1 MELILYFLL
10 SIPQLVVGVV
20 EITAKLGA
28 DFQVGQAV
36 VALAAAHQVMLVVP
50 AQLDKVMLVVQGLM
64 APVIMEAAAVAV
76 PERLG
81 QPAQDQWAAE
91 MVA

>member
-36 VALAAAHQVMLVVP
+36 VALVAAHLAMPAGQV
-50 AQLDKVMLVVQGLM
+50 QLDKVMLVVQGLM
-64 APVIMEAAAVAV
+64 APVTMEVVAGEV
-76 PERLG
+76 LVRSEQL
-81 QPAQDQWAAE
+81 AQDQLAVE